1 MKWWI
6 ILRDRSLESFKEVI
20 KKILDAYRLQLGV
33 DEDVKIK
40 IRRYRTR
47 AAFSNI
53 KTKTI
58 YINKELLDLGEETL
72 KYLILHE
79 LIHIKL
85 NTKYHNGEFHS
96 ILSRF
101 ISPEEI
107 TIIRRNISERLL
119 KIKS

>member
-1 MKWWI
+1 
-6 ILRDRSLESFKEVI
+6 LRDRSLESFKEVI

-85 NTKYHNGEFHS
+85 NTKYHNGDFHS